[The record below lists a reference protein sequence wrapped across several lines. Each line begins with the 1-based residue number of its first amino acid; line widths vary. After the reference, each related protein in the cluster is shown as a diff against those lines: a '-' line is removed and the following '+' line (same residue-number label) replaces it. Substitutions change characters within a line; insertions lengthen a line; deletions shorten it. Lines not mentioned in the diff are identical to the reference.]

1 MTKRSSTVFGLLL
14 IFLGAQAFVYRAVLP
29 IFGVETGNGRLWPL
43 FVANFALLLIVGPF
57 FARQKRG
64 LGGLF
69 IPGVP
74 LAMISG
80 LLLLA
85 NLTNWW
91 GIWEHLWPMIVI
103 ALALGFVV
111 AAAWMRNVW
120 LLIPAV
126 IIGLNGLA
134 FLFCA
139 ITGLWQIWAAI
150 WPLEPLSVG
159 LSLLLV
165 NVWQQSGGLAKAGT
179 ILSIVSGFG
188 FALMSLVLSGWV
200 AVVAAVILVGTGVA
214 LLGRNSL
221 QLASGEAVADDKEK
235 LVQAYS
241 EEDVFL
247 MKESV

>member
-1 MTKRSSTVFGLLL
+1 MTKRSSTAFGLLL
-14 IFLGAQAFVYRAVLP
+14 IFVGAQAFVYRALLP
-29 IFGVETGNGRLWPL
+29 IFGVATGNGRLWPL
-43 FVANFALLLIVGPF
+43 FVANIALLLIVGPF
-57 FARQKRG
+57 FVRQHRG
-64 LGGLF
+64 FGGLF
-69 IPGVP
+69 ILGIP
-74 LAMISG
+74 LAMTSG

-85 NLTNWW
+85 NFTHWW
-91 GIWEHLWPMIVI
+91 GMWGHLWPMLVI
-103 ALALGFVV
+103 ALALGFVA

-126 IIGLNGLA
+126 IIGLNGLV

-165 NVWQQSGGLAKAGT
+165 NAWQQSGGLAKAGT

-200 AVVAAVILVGTGVA
+200 SVIAAVILVGTGVA

-221 QLASGEAVADDKEK
+221 LLTSGEAVADKEK
-235 LVQAYS
+235 LVHAYS
-241 EEDVFL
+241 GEDVFP